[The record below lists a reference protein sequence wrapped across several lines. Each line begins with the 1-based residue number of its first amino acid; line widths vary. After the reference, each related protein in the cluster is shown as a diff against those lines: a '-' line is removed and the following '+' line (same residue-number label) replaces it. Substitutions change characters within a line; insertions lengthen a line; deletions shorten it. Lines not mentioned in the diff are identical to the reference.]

1 MPLHLRPHGLGL
13 LSKMAAVV
21 ELDQPDDLHGHVGLV
36 HYASGERQM
45 PEVPGLAV
53 TYRKEHVGYVAE
65 PVSVFPIELTA
76 ATTVEDLPAE
86 AGELPLLLPCNDSR
100 LRQRTGYSYGFYDT
114 LMSGPHSRSG
124 LWLEHIGK
132 RRASGYD
139 SAYVGDFW
147 WKDGIRTHIIQ
158 IHNLVSCRWTT
169 FHMVLRRRIRTS
181 DILLPRQ
188 AGYRYRI
195 HRCTESA
202 GFEPAV
208 DFSTTG

>member
-1 MPLHLRPHGLGL
+1 MILTGIIIQQMLRGLNRSSYSQEQDSNL
-13 LSKMAAVV
+13 
-21 ELDQPDDLHGHVGLV
+21 QP
-36 HYASGERQM
+36 
-45 PEVPGLAV
+45 
-53 TYRKEHVGYVAE
+53 
-65 PVSVFPIELTA
+65 
-76 ATTVEDLPAE
+76 PAYE
-86 AGELPLLLPCNDSR
+86 TGELPLLLPCNDSR

-114 LMSGPHSRSG
+114 LMIGPHSRSG

-132 RRASGYD
+132 RRAYGYD

-147 WKDGIRTHIIQ
+147 WKDGIGTHIIQ

-169 FHMVLRRRIRTS
+169 FHMVLRRRIRIS

-188 AGYRYRI
+188 AGCRYRI
-195 HRCTESA
+195 RRCTESA